1 MKYNNK
7 RSLFSRPRT
16 GEGFFSPHLG
26 TTSGRRWVTSCLH
39 SLTDWGMLTLK
50 TWCLPS
56 LPVLTLSGDH
66 NWFDNGGQTFG
77 CLKTKLTFTQV
88 CWVWLFKWRL
98 LGFFLLLIQQF
109 WGVSRG
115 ALFSSFCYKFPFWE
129 EEVKGRGQ
137 TPHTEGVGSSKYLQ
151 VCDWYRLWQETNKV
165 LWEK

>member
-66 NWFDNGGQTFG
+66 SWFDNGGQTFG

-88 CWVWLFKWRL
+88 CSVWPFKWRL

-115 ALFSSFCYKFPFWE
+115 VLFSSFCYKFPFWE

-165 LWEK
+165 LWGK